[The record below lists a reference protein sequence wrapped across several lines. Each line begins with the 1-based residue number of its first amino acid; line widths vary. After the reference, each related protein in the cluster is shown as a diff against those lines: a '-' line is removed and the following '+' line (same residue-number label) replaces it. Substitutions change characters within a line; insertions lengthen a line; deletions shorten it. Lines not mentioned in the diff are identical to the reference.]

1 MRDFLVQL
9 IGLVGTLYWII
20 LLARAFLPLMGMDN
34 WNPLFR
40 FIFDVTEPVLAPLR
54 RFSVVGM
61 WDLSPVVAMI
71 ILTIAQQLLIG
82 FVMSAF
88 R

>member
-1 MRDFLVQL
+1 MRDFLILFINLLVQA
-9 IGLVGTLYWII
+9 YWIL

-40 FIFDVTEPVLAPLR
+40 FIFNITEPVLAPLR

-61 WDLSPVVAMI
+61 WDLSPIVAMI
-71 ILTIAQQLLIG
+71 LLTIIQQLLNGLI
-82 FVMSAF
+82 MSSL

>member
-1 MRDFLVQL
+1 MRDFLILFINLLVQA
-9 IGLVGTLYWII
+9 YWIL

-40 FIFDVTEPVLAPLR
+40 FIFSVTEPVLAPLR

-61 WDLSPVVAMI
+61 WDLSPIVAI
-71 ILTIAQQLLIG
+71 ILLTIVQQLLNG
-82 FVMSAF
+82 LVMSSL